1 MAFEQSLGSLL
12 TPFYKNVLINRQVQT
27 STYYRQM
34 VEKEITAEVK
44 RAWAYYQYAS
54 GMSSLYHDQDRMAA
68 ELRRIGELRYEQG
81 EITLLEKNMMT
92 TLAADLH
99 NRLFQALEEKKVA
112 LARFQWSCYADDPIT
127 PKDTMM
133 TLFLTDCE
141 QRSTSEAHLGF
152 FNSQASEAR
161 AILNVERSRFF
172 PELSIGYSRQDIL
185 PLKNLNAWMV
195 GVSFPIYFLPQKV
208 GSNKRN

>member
-12 TPFYKNVLINRQVQT
+12 TPFYKNVLVNRQVQT

-92 TLAADLH
+92 TLAARFTQSTLPGT
-99 NRLFQALEEKKVA
+99 RREKSSFGP
-112 LARFQWSCYADDPIT
+112 LS
-127 PKDTMM
+127 M
-133 TLFLTDCE
+133 
-141 QRSTSEAHLGF
+141 
-152 FNSQASEAR
+152 
-161 AILNVERSRFF
+161 
-172 PELSIGYSRQDIL
+172 ELLCR
-185 PLKNLNAWMV
+185 
-195 GVSFPIYFLPQKV
+195 
-208 GSNKRN
+208 

>member
-1 MAFEQSLGSLL
+1 
-12 TPFYKNVLINRQVQT
+12 
-27 STYYRQM
+27 
-34 VEKEITAEVK
+34 
-44 RAWAYYQYAS
+44 
-54 GMSSLYHDQDRMAA
+54 MAA

-127 PKDTMM
+127 PKDTIM
-133 TLFLTDCE
+133 TLFPTDCE

-172 PELSIGYSRQDIL
+172 PELSIG
-185 PLKNLNAWMV
+185 
-195 GVSFPIYFLPQKV
+195 
-208 GSNKRN
+208 

>member
-1 MAFEQSLGSLL
+1 
-12 TPFYKNVLINRQVQT
+12 
-27 STYYRQM
+27 
-34 VEKEITAEVK
+34 
-44 RAWAYYQYAS
+44 
-54 GMSSLYHDQDRMAA
+54 
-68 ELRRIGELRYEQG
+68 
-81 EITLLEKNMMT
+81 MMT

-133 TLFLTDCE
+133 TLFPTDCE

-185 PLKNLNAWMV
+185 PLKNLPATKKSDQTSEIS
-195 GVSFPIYFLPQKV
+195 SFCGTNTGRSQHPRIEQ
-208 GSNKRN
+208 